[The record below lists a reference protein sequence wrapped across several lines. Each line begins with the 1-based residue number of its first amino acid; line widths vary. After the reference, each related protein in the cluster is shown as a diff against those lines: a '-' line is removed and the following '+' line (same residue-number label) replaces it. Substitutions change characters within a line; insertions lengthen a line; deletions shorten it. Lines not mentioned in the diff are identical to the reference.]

1 VCYAQGSVFVA
12 CSLACLEQHQLEHGP
27 LRSARERAQ
36 SLLADMNA
44 RHPDSR
50 ASFAPHRARL
60 MDLIGDGGEAESLG
74 VFGAGNASDLE
85 LDWLTERF
93 AAVHLI
99 DLDGAAL
106 ERARACVPTSRRER
120 VVLHPDVD
128 LSGLLDQLDPWGEA
142 FPVARELGA
151 HAVASARALVHQLG
165 RFDVTLSTCVLSQ
178 LGLPFRRAW
187 VAPASTWANLS
198 AAVTAV
204 HLATLAGCTGRR
216 GVLAFD
222 VQVSGGVVT
231 PEPRAVLAQLGA
243 PGLKAFVSEPK
254 LLEPWAWNLGDEEL
268 QVFAIEF
275 AGAGA
280 RPAASDPA

>member
-1 VCYAQGSVFVA
+1 MCYAQGRVFVA
-12 CSLACLEQHQLEHGP
+12 CSLGCLEQHQLEHGP
-27 LRSARERAQ
+27 LRPARERAQ

-50 ASFAPHRARL
+50 ESFAPHRARL
-60 MDLIGDGGEAESLG
+60 MELLGEAGEGESLG
-74 VFGAGNASDLE
+74 VFGVGNASDLE
-85 LDWLTERF
+85 LDWLAQRF
-93 AAVHLI
+93 AVVHLI

-106 ERARACVPTSRRER
+106 ERARARVAAERRER
-120 VVLHPDVD
+120 VVLHPNVD
-128 LSGLLDQLDPWGEA
+128 LSGLLEQLDPWGES
-142 FPVARELGA
+142 FPAPRELGA
-151 HAVASARALVHQLG
+151 RAVAAARELVQRLG

-254 LLEPWAWNLGDEEL
+254 LLEPWAWNLGDEQL

-280 RPAASDPA
+280 ASEPA